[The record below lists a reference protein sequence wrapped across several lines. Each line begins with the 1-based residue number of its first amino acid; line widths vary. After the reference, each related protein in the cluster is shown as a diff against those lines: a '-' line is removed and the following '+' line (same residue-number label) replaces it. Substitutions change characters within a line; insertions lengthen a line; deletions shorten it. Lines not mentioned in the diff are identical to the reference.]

1 MENQQHIPDQPLG
14 LYCEENTNKKYIFVN
29 KLQIFVYKLQIFVYK
44 LQIFVYKLQIFVYKL
59 HICLQIAN
67 LEFRPEIRM
76 MRI

>member
-44 LQIFVYKLQIFVYKL
+44 LQIFVYKL